1 MLPDVSQDL
10 PPAARI
16 RTRKR
21 YREVFELRASAADS
35 RLVVYAAPFPSA
47 RPRLGVVVSSRHGGA
62 VARNRRKRLL
72 RAAFRTIQGDIPP
85 AFDYVL
91 IPKPDPLPTLD
102 GYVRS
107 LRSLAASAAARARRA
122 TAHR

>member
-1 MLPDVSQDL
+1 MLRRVSLDL
-10 PPAARI
+10 PRVVRI

-21 YREVFELRASAADS
+21 YREVFELRASAADA

-47 RPRLGVVVSSRHGGA
+47 RPRLGVVVGRRHGGA

-72 RAAFRTIQGDIPP
+72 RAAFRSIQRDIPT

-91 IPKPDPLPTLD
+91 VPRPDPSPTLD

-107 LRSLAASAAARARRA
+107 LRSLAPAAAARARRA
-122 TAHR
+122 AAPG